1 MIVYAFKRWKYNSSL
16 CFNATNLIDL
26 PQWLGSLSTVCVPPV
41 PTSISI
47 NTTQEKQLNVAQNIS
62 RLTARQFSQVAQ
74 GIYVANTCHRA
85 AASDSGRQTL
95 VTIRHKPEDP
105 STGDCWLT
113 RQMQF

>member
-1 MIVYAFKRWKYNSSL
+1 M
-16 CFNATNLIDL
+16 C
-26 PQWLGSLSTVCVPPV
+26 VCVPPV

-85 AASDSGRQTL
+85 AASGSGKWGTDWAEWNRQTL